1 LWVLLALFS
10 LYRTIVLEEEH
21 INYQAQGFAIVNAL
35 VLAKVM
41 LIADDLKLGSRF
53 KDRPLI
59 YSVLF
64 RAGAFTVVLI
74 CFHIIEEAILAWLH
88 GKPLADSL
96 AVFGSRDLK
105 GILSVSAI
113 MFVTLI
119 PYFMFTE
126 IGRVIGSD
134 KLWRLLLA
142 RDRKTV
148 TLLVR
153 E

>member
-1 LWVLLALFS
+1 
-10 LYRTIVLEEEH
+10 VLEEEH

-35 VLAKVM
+35 VFAKVM
-41 LIADDLKLGSRF
+41 LVADGLKLGSRF
-53 KDRPLI
+53 SDRPLI

-64 RAGAFTVVLI
+64 RAAAFTVVLI
-74 CFHIIEEAILAWLH
+74 CFHIIEEAALAWLH
-88 GKPLADSL
+88 GNPLADSL
-96 AVFGSRDLK
+96 ADFGSRILK
-105 GILSVSAI
+105 GILSVGAI

-119 PYFMFTE
+119 PYFTFTE

-134 KLWRLLLA
+134 KLWELLLA
-142 RDRKTV
+142 RDRRTV